1 MKPVIKR
8 IIYMVLIFSVGVIG
22 LIIADQYDFM
32 EQLQGDRVVAN
43 SPRDLKTVQTELGQ
57 VGRGMPAESKIIK
70 KQ

>member
-1 MKPVIKR
+1 
-8 IIYMVLIFSVGVIG
+8 MVLIFSVGVIG

-57 VGRGMPAESKIIK
+57 IGRGMPAESK
-70 KQ
+70 